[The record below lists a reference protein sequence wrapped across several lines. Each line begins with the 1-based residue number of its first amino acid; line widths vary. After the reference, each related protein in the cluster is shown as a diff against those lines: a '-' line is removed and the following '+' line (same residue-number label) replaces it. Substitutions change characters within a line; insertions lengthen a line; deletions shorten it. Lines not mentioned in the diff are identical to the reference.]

1 MIPQETVNRI
11 LDAAQIVDVVGDF
24 VTLKKRG
31 ANHIACCPFHNEKT
45 PSFSVSASKGIY
57 KCFGCGKSGTA
68 VGFVMEHENMSYTE
82 ALKYL
87 AKKYNIEVVEKE
99 ESAEEIAQKQRHESL
114 LLVSEYAGKFFRDS
128 MQTPEGQ
135 AIAYQYFRSRG
146 LEDETIRKYG
156 LGWSPVSRRALAESA
171 RAAGYK
177 EEFLVETGLCMKYDD
192 GRLVDRFYDRVM
204 FPIHSVNGRV
214 IAFGGRTLRTD
225 KSVAK
230 YVNSPETEIYVKS
243 RSLYGIF
250 FAKNEMARQ
259 DKCILVE
266 GYLDVL
272 SMHQLGITN
281 VVASSGTSL
290 TVEQIRM
297 IRRFTSN
304 VTIIYDGD
312 GAGIKAALRGIGLV
326 LKEGLNVKVVL
337 LPDGQDPDD
346 FAKKHTLDEVQD
358 YIFQNE
364 QDFIGFKTD
373 LLLGEAGGDPLKK
386 ANLINDVA
394 DTIALIP
401 DAVKRAVYVQACAS
415 KFDIDEQIL
424 VERVSRSRTD
434 MLLADQ
440 KQAERE
446 AERARRNVAL
456 AGSRQ
461 RDGQGFSQGSGQ
473 VSGLGWRG
481 QSSGQGQQTAAPMP
495 ELPEDGYMPPMT
507 VDYMPEDYVP
517 EDYIPGEDEGYG
529 SVPPVQDVPV
539 VAQGGILINDPHLEP
554 CERDL
559 LKFIL
564 EEGCT
569 PLEFDRDSKFF
580 VDGEVLSVA
589 EFIDGILAEDE
600 VEFAN
605 GAYRKVYEAY
615 FTMYDE
621 GLSQQQIQQRL
632 LNSMDQEVAAVARE
646 MLIEKY
652 QITVKN
658 YEQSLTATATR
669 LVQFVP
675 KTLMTYQCR
684 LMEQRLRKL
693 TTELAT
699 ATDEAAQLDI
709 LTQISEYNKARTRLN
724 NELGR
729 V

>member
-11 LDAAQIVDVVGDF
+11 LDTAQIVDVVSDF

-99 ESAEEIAQKQRHESL
+99 ETAEEIAKRQRSESL
-114 LLVSEYAGKFFRDS
+114 YLVSEYAGKFFQES
-128 MQTPEGQ
+128 MQTPDGQ
-135 AIAYQYFRSRG
+135 AIAYQYFKSRG

-156 LGWSPVSRRALAESA
+156 LGWSPVTRKALSEAA

-177 EEFLVETGLCMKYDD
+177 EEFLVETGLSIKYDD
-192 GRLVDRFYDRVM
+192 GRIVDRFYDRVM
-204 FPIHSVNGRV
+204 FPIHSVSGRI

-243 RSLYGIF
+243 RSLYGIY
-250 FAKNEMARQ
+250 FAKNEIARQ

-290 TVEQIRM
+290 TVEQIRL
-297 IRRFTSN
+297 IRKFTNN

-326 LKEGLNVKVVL
+326 LKEGLNVKIVL
-337 LPDGQDPDD
+337 LPDGMDPDD
-346 FAKKHTLDEVQD
+346 FARRHTLEQVQD

-401 DAVKRAVYVQACAS
+401 DAVIRAVYVKSCAD
-415 KFDIDEQIL
+415 KFGIDEQIL
-424 VERVSRSRTD
+424 TDRVTRSRND
-434 MLLADQ
+434 MILADR

-446 AERARRNVAL
+446 AARARQGSAAGYVRREQYPVAL
-456 AGSRQ
+456 TTSESVPPVQ
-461 RDGQGFSQGSGQ
+461 D
-473 VSGLGWRG
+473 
-481 QSSGQGQQTAAPMP
+481 
-495 ELPEDGYMPPMT
+495 DGYMPPMP
-507 VDYMPEDYVP
+507 D
-517 EDYIPGEDEGYG
+517 DYIPGPEGDYMPMDQEEADYAPSAG
-529 SVPPVQDVPV
+529 PQVQ
-539 VAQGGILINDPHLEP
+539 QSGILVNDPYLEP

-564 EEGCT
+564 EDGCT
-569 PLEFDRDSKFF
+569 PLEFDRDSKFY
-580 VDGEVLSVA
+580 VEGEVLNVA

-600 VEFAN
+600 VGFEN
-605 GAYRKVYEAY
+605 LSYRKVYDEY
-615 FTMYDE
+615 FAMYDE
-621 GLSQQQIQQRL
+621 GLSQEQIQTRL
-632 LNSMDQEVAAVARE
+632 LNSMDEQVSAVARE
-646 MLIEKY
+646 LLIEKY

-675 KTLMTYQCR
+675 KTLMTYQCKR
-684 LMEQRLRKL
+684 VEQLLKKL
-693 TTELAT
+693 TAELSS
-699 ATDEAAQLDI
+699 ATDETAQLD
-709 LTQISEYNKARTRLN
+709 LLMKISEYSKARTRLN

>member
-11 LDAAQIVDVVGDF
+11 LDTAQIVDVVSDF

-99 ESAEEIAQKQRHESL
+99 ETAEEIAKRQRSESL
-114 LLVSEYAGKFFRDS
+114 YLVSEYAGKFFQES
-128 MQTPEGQ
+128 MQTPDGQ
-135 AIAYQYFRSRG
+135 AIAYQYFKSRG

-156 LGWSPVSRRALAESA
+156 LGWSPVTRKALSEAA

-177 EEFLVETGLCMKYDD
+177 EEFLVETGLSIKYDD

-204 FPIHSVNGRV
+204 FPIHSVSGRI

-243 RSLYGIF
+243 RSLYGIY
-250 FAKNEMARQ
+250 FAKNEIARQ

-290 TVEQIRM
+290 TVEQIRL
-297 IRRFTSN
+297 IRKFTSN

-326 LKEGLNVKVVL
+326 LKEGLNVKIVL
-337 LPDGQDPDD
+337 LPDGMDPDD
-346 FAKKHTLDEVQD
+346 FARRHTLEQVQD

-401 DAVKRAVYVQACAS
+401 DAVIRAVYVKSCAD
-415 KFDIDEQIL
+415 KFGIDEQIL
-424 VERVSRSRTD
+424 TDRVTRSRNE
-434 MLLADQ
+434 MILADR

-446 AERARRNVAL
+446 AARAR
-456 AGSRQ
+456 
-461 RDGQGFSQGSGQ
+461 QGSAAGYVRREQYPVSQATSESVPPGQ
-473 VSGLGWRG
+473 D
-481 QSSGQGQQTAAPMP
+481 
-495 ELPEDGYMPPMT
+495 DGYMPPMP
-507 VDYMPEDYVP
+507 D
-517 EDYIPGEDEGYG
+517 DYIPGPEGDYMPMDQEEADYAPSAG
-529 SVPPVQDVPV
+529 PQVQ
-539 VAQGGILINDPHLEP
+539 QSGILVNDPYLEP

-564 EEGCT
+564 EDGCT
-569 PLEFDRDSKFF
+569 PLEFDRDSKFYI
-580 VDGEVLSVA
+580 DGEVLNVA

-600 VEFAN
+600 VGFEN
-605 GAYRKVYEAY
+605 LSYRKVYDEY
-615 FTMYDE
+615 FAMYDE
-621 GLSQQQIQQRL
+621 GLSQEQIQTRL
-632 LNSMDQEVAAVARE
+632 LNSMDGQVSAVARE
-646 MLIEKY
+646 LLIEKY

-675 KTLMTYQCR
+675 KTLMTYQCKR
-684 LMEQRLRKL
+684 VEQLLKKL
-693 TTELAT
+693 TAELSS
-699 ATDEAAQLDI
+699 ATDETAQLD
-709 LTQISEYNKARTRLN
+709 LLMKISEYSKARTRLN

>member
-68 VGFVMEHENMSYTE
+68 VGFVMEHENMTYNE
-82 ALKYL
+82 ALRYL

-99 ESAEEIAQKQRHESL
+99 ETAEDIARRQRSESL
-114 LLVSEYAGKFFRDS
+114 FLVSEYAGKFFQESLRT
-128 MQTPEGQ
+128 QEGQ

-146 LEDETIRKYG
+146 LEDATIEKYG
-156 LGWSPVSRRALAESA
+156 LGWSPVNRKALSDAA

-177 EEFLVETGLCMKYDD
+177 EEFLVETGVCIKYDD

-204 FPIHSVNGRV
+204 FPIHSVSGRI
-214 IAFGGRTLRTD
+214 IAFGGRTLKTD

-243 RSLYGIF
+243 RSLYGIY
-250 FAKNEMARQ
+250 FAKNEISRQ
-259 DKCILVE
+259 DRCILVE

-272 SMHQLGITN
+272 SMHQLGIRN

-290 TVEQIRM
+290 TVEQIRL
-297 IRRFTSN
+297 IRKFTN
-304 VTIIYDGD
+304 NITIIYDGD

-326 LKEGLNVKVVL
+326 LKEGLNVKIVL
-337 LPDGQDPDD
+337 LPDGMDPDD
-346 FAKKHTLDEVQD
+346 FARRHTLEQVQD
-358 YIFQNE
+358 YIARNE

-401 DAVKRAVYVQACAS
+401 DAVIRAVYVKTCAD
-415 KFDIDEQIL
+415 KFGIDEQIL
-424 VERVSRSRTD
+424 IDRVNKSRDEMLIAER
-434 MLLADQ
+434 

-446 AERARRNVAL
+446 
-456 AGSRQ
+456 
-461 RDGQGFSQGSGQ
+461 D
-473 VSGLGWRG
+473 
-481 QSSGQGQQTAAPMP
+481 PMP
-495 ELPEDGYMPPMT
+495 
-507 VDYMPEDYVP
+507 MPEDYMP
-517 EDYIPGEDEGYG
+517 LDAGDYGY
-529 SVPPVQDVPV
+529 DVP
-539 VAQGGILINDPHLEP
+539 AQMEPFLPELKSQSGIVINDPLLEP
-554 CERDL
+554 CEREL

-564 EEGCT
+564 EHGCEQ
-569 PLEFDRDSKFF
+569 LAFDRDSKYYME
-580 VDGEVLSVA
+580 GEPLNVA

-600 VEFAN
+600 EGFAN
-605 GAYRKVYEAY
+605 LSYRRVYDEY
-615 FTMYDE
+615 FAMYDE
-621 GLSQQQIQQRL
+621 GLEQEQIQTRL
-632 LNSMDQEVAAVARE
+632 LNSQDAQIAGVARE
-646 MLIEKY
+646 LLIEKY
-652 QITVKN
+652 QITVEN
-658 YEQSLTATATR
+658 YEKSMTATTTR

-675 KTLMTYQCR
+675 KALMTYQCR
-684 LMEQRLRKL
+684 KVEKILKKL
-693 TTELAT
+693 TADLNAV
-699 ATDEAAQLDI
+699 TDD
-709 LTQISEYNKARTRLN
+709 TQMMEIVQKITEYNKARTRLN

-729 V
+729 VN